1 MVWIISQSYLRQS
14 EISRIDELSMTGT
27 LINVTA
33 IVVGGLLG
41 IFLGRRLS
49 DHLKN
54 TVIAGMGLFTTAV
67 GLEMFLKT
75 ENPLIVLGAIIL
87 GALLGE
93 WWKIEEKI
101 QSLGIWLEKR
111 VAGESVGGSSYFV
124 RGFLSAS
131 ILFCTGPMAVL
142 GSISDG
148 LRGDF
153 LTLSIKSVLD
163 GVISLAFAS
172 TLGMGVTFSA
182 LPVLAYQGSISLVA
196 ANLNTII
203 TDTMMSELTAT
214 GGILLMGVGISSILE
229 IKKIR
234 VGNFLPAIVIAP
246 LLVYILSL
254 VVR

>member
-1 MVWIISQSYLRQS
+1 
-14 EISRIDELSMTGT
+14 MTGT
-27 LINVTA
+27 LIDVAA
-33 IVVGGLLG
+33 IIVGGLLG
-41 IFLGRRLS
+41 ILLGKRLS
-49 DHLKN
+49 DNLKN

-67 GLEMFLKT
+67 GFEMFLKT
-75 ENPLIVLGAIIL
+75 TNSLIVLGAIIF
-87 GALLGE
+87 GVLLGE

-111 VAGESVGGSSYFV
+111 VTGESVGGSSFFV

-163 GVISLAFAS
+163 GFISIAFAS

-182 LPVLAYQGSISLVA
+182 LPVLAYQGGISLIA
-196 ANLNTII
+196 ANLNSII

-214 GGILLMGVGISSILE
+214 GGVLLMGVGISSILE

-254 VVR
+254 VAR

>member
-1 MVWIISQSYLRQS
+1 M
-14 EISRIDELSMTGT
+14 
-27 LINVTA
+27 
-33 IVVGGLLG
+33 
-41 IFLGRRLS
+41 
-49 DHLKN
+49 
-54 TVIAGMGLFTTAV
+54 
-67 GLEMFLKT
+67 
-75 ENPLIVLGAIIL
+75 
-87 GALLGE
+87 
-93 WWKIEEKI
+93 
-101 QSLGIWLEKR
+101 
-111 VAGESVGGSSYFV
+111 GGSSYFV

-163 GVISLAFAS
+163 GFISIAFAS
-172 TLGMGVTFSA
+172 TLGMGVIFSA
-182 LPVLAYQGSISLVA
+182 LPVLAYQGGISLVA
-196 ANLNTII
+196 ANINTII

-234 VGNFLPAIVIAP
+234 VGNFLPAIAIAP

>member
-1 MVWIISQSYLRQS
+1 
-14 EISRIDELSMTGT
+14 MTGT
-27 LINVTA
+27 LIDVAA

-41 IFLGRRLS
+41 IFFGRRLS
-49 DHLKN
+49 DNLKN
-54 TVIAGMGLFTTAV
+54 TVITGMGLFTTAV
-67 GLEMFLKT
+67 GFQMFLKT

-182 LPVLAYQGSISLVA
+182 LPVLAYQGGISLA
-196 ANLNTII
+196 ASKLDTII
-203 TDTMMSELTAT
+203 SATMMNELTAT

-246 LLVYILSL
+246 LLVYILRL
-254 VVR
+254 IVR

>member
-1 MVWIISQSYLRQS
+1 
-14 EISRIDELSMTGT
+14 LSMTGT

-49 DHLKN
+49 DNLKN
-54 TVIAGMGLFTTAV
+54 TVIAGMGLFTTAI
-67 GLEMFLKT
+67 GFQMFLKT

-111 VAGESVGGSSYFV
+111 VAGESVGASSYFG

-163 GVISLAFAS
+163 GVISIAFAS
-172 TLGMGVTFSA
+172 TLGIGVAFSA
-182 LPVLAYQGSISLVA
+182 LPVLAYQGGISLFA
-196 ANLNTII
+196 ANLNSII
-203 TDTMMSELTAT
+203 TNPMMNELTAT

-246 LLVYILSL
+246 LLVYLLSL
-254 VVR
+254 LIR